1 MKVVICGAGQVG
13 FGIAERLAA
22 EQNDVS
28 IIDTSPRLIQAVTD
42 TLDVRGFVGH
52 GSHPDVLA
60 RAGLEAADMMIA
72 VTLHDEVNMIA
83 CQVGHALF
91 DVPTKI
97 ARVRAQ
103 SYLQGHWRDMFSR
116 DHLPIDVVISPE
128 LEVGEMVLRRLSL
141 PGAVDTVSFA
151 DGNVVVVGVRCQED
165 CPLLDTPLRQLTD
178 LFPDLRAVVVAVNRN
193 GKTFVPRSTDALIAG
208 DLAYFTAQSDQVD
221 RTLTLFGHDE
231 RPAQRIVIGGGGN
244 IGLYVARELEQR
256 NPKARVKI
264 IEDNLARAEA
274 VAQELSRT
282 VVLRGSAL
290 DRTILEEAAVGDA
303 DTVIAVT
310 NDDRVNILSCLMS
323 RELGAKRMLSLL
335 NDPAYPTFARGL
347 GIDAY
352 VNPRQITGLQD
363 PAICPQGP
371 HPRRPLAAERRRRG
385 DRGGGAGDLAA
396 GRHTAEAA
404 RPVRRHAHRRG
415 DPGGEGAAAARRHRH
430 PGARPGGDVRPRR
443 QGEAGGAALPRESR
457 VLLRGGTA

>member
-42 TLDVRGFVGH
+42 SLDVRGFVGH

-103 SYLQGHWRDMFSR
+103 SYLQGHWRDLFSR

-128 LEVGEMVLRRLSL
+128 IEVGEMVLRRLSL
-141 PGAVDTVSFA
+141 PGAIDTVSFA
-151 DGNVVVVGVRCQED
+151 DGNVVVAGVRCADD
-165 CPLLDTPLRQLTD
+165 CPVIDTPLRQLTD
-178 LFPDLRAVVVAVNRN
+178 LFPDLQAVVVAVVRN
-193 GKTFVPRSTDALIAG
+193 GKVFVPHSTDSLLAG
-208 DLAYFTAQSDQVD
+208 DVAYFVAQSDQVN
-221 RTLTLFGHDE
+221 RTLSIFGHDE
-231 RPAQRIVIGGGGN
+231 PPAQRIVIGGGGN
-244 IGLYVARELEQR
+244 IGLYVARELERR

-264 IEDNLARAEA
+264 IEEDAARAEII
-274 VAQELSRT
+274 AQELSKT

-290 DRTILEEAAVGDA
+290 DRTILEEASVGDA
-303 DTVIAVT
+303 DTMIAVT
-310 NDDRVNILSCLMS
+310 NDDRVNILACLLS
-323 RELGAKRMLSLL
+323 KELGAERMLSLL
-335 NDPAYPTFARGL
+335 NDPNYPAFARGL

-352 VNPRQITGLQD
+352 VNPRQITVSKILQYVRKGRIRGVHSI
-363 PAICPQGP
+363 ANGAGEVIEAEALETS
-371 HPRRPLAAERRRRG
+371 PLVGKPLMSLDLFDGMRIGAVIRAGRVILPRG
-385 DRGGGAGDLAA
+385 DTVIQARDRVVMFALADK
-396 GRHTAEAA
+396 
-404 RPVRRHAHRRG
+404 VK
-415 DPGGEGAAAARRHRH
+415 
-430 PGARPGGDVRPRR
+430 
-443 QGEAGGAALPRESR
+443 R
-457 VLLRGGTA
+457 VEQLFRVSLEFF

>member
-60 RAGLEAADMMIA
+60 RAGIDAADMLIA

-91 DVPTKI
+91 DVPTKV

-103 SYLQGHWRDMFSR
+103 TYLQGHWRDLFSR

-151 DGNVVVVGVRCQED
+151 EGNVVVVGVRCLED
-165 CPLLDTPLRQLTD
+165 CPVVDTPLRQLTD
-178 LFPDLRAVVVAVNRN
+178 LFPDLQAVVVAVNRR
-193 GKTFVPRSTDALIAG
+193 GKVFVPHSADALLTG
-208 DLAYFTAQSDQVD
+208 DIAYFVAQSDQVA
-221 RTLTLFGHDE
+221 RTLSIFGHDE
-231 RPAQRIVIGGGGN
+231 PPAQRIVVAGGGN
-244 IGLYVARELEQR
+244 IGFYVARELEQR
-256 NPKARVKI
+256 NPRARIKV
-264 IEDNLARAEA
+264 IEDNVSRSELI
-274 VAQELSRT
+274 AQELST
-282 VVLRGSAL
+282 CVVLRGSAL
-290 DRTILEEAAVGDA
+290 DRAILEEASVGDA

-310 NDDRVNILSCLMS
+310 NDDRVNILSCLLS
-323 RELGAKRMLSLL
+323 KELGAKRMLSLL
-335 NDPAYPTFARGL
+335 NDPAYPAFARGL

-352 VNPRQITGLQD
+352 VNPRQITVSKILQHVRKGRIRGVHSLLD
-363 PAICPQGP
+363 GAGEVIEAEALETS
-371 HPRRPLAAERRRRG
+371 PLVGKPLRQLDLFDGMRIGAVMRGGRVILPRG
-385 DRGGGAGDLAA
+385 DTVIQARDRIVMFALA
-396 GRHTAEAA
+396 
-404 RPVRRHAHRRG
+404 
-415 DPGGEGAAAARRHRH
+415 D
-430 PGARPGGDVRPRR
+430 
-443 QGEAGGAALPRESR
+443 R
-457 VLLRGGTA
+457 VKRVEQLFRVSLEFF

>member
-42 TLDVRGFVGH
+42 SLDVRGFVGH

-103 SYLQGHWRDMFSR
+103 SYLQGHWRDLFSR

-128 LEVGEMVLRRLSL
+128 IEVGEMVLRRLSL
-141 PGAVDTVSFA
+141 PGAIDTVSFA
-151 DGNVVVVGVRCQED
+151 DGTIVVAGVLCADD
-165 CPLLDTPLRQLTD
+165 CPVIDTPLRQLTD
-178 LFPDLRAVVVAVNRN
+178 LFPDLQAIVVAVSRN
-193 GKTFVPRSTDALIAG
+193 GKVFVPRSTDSLLAG
-208 DLAYFTAQSDQVD
+208 DIAYFVAQSEQVN
-221 RTLTLFGHDE
+221 RTLSIFGHDE
-231 RPAQRIVIGGGGN
+231 PPAQRIVIGGGGN
-244 IGLYVARELEQR
+244 IGLYVARELERR

-264 IEDNLARAEA
+264 IEEDVARAEII
-274 VAQELSRT
+274 AQELSKT

-290 DRTILEEAAVGDA
+290 DRTILEEASVGDA
-303 DTVIAVT
+303 DTMIAVT
-310 NDDRVNILSCLMS
+310 NDDRVNILSCLLS
-323 RELGAKRMLSLL
+323 KELGAQRMLSLL
-335 NDPAYPTFARGL
+335 NDPNYPAFARGL

-352 VNPRQITGLQD
+352 VNPRQITVSKILQYVRKGRIRGVHSI
-363 PAICPQGP
+363 ANGAGEVIEAEALETS
-371 HPRRPLAAERRRRG
+371 PLVGKPLKSLDLFDGMRIGAVIRAGRVILPRG
-385 DRGGGAGDLAA
+385 DTVIQARDRVVMFALA
-396 GRHTAEAA
+396 
-404 RPVRRHAHRRG
+404 
-415 DPGGEGAAAARRHRH
+415 D
-430 PGARPGGDVRPRR
+430 
-443 QGEAGGAALPRESR
+443 R
-457 VLLRGGTA
+457 VKRVEQLFRVSLEFF

>member
-60 RAGLEAADMMIA
+60 RAGLEAADMLIA

-103 SYLQGHWRDMFSR
+103 SYLQGHWRDLFSR

-128 LEVGEMVLRRLSL
+128 IEVGEMVLRRLSL

-151 DGNVVVVGVRCQED
+151 DGEVVVVGVRCEEE
-165 CPLLDTPLRQLTD
+165 CPVLDTPLRQLTD

-193 GKTFVPRSTDALIAG
+193 GKVFVPRSSDQLIAG
-208 DLAYFTAQSDQVD
+208 DLAYFVAQSDQVT
-221 RTLTLFGHDE
+221 RTLSIFGHDE
-231 RPAQRIVIGGGGN
+231 PPAHRIVIGGGGN
-244 IGLYVARELEQR
+244 IGLYVARELEAR
-256 NPKARVKI
+256 NPRARVKL
-264 IEDNLARAEA
+264 IEDSPERAEA
-274 VAQELSRT
+274 IAQQLGKT

-290 DRTILEEAAVGDA
+290 DRVILDEANVGDA
-303 DTVIAVT
+303 DTMIAVT
-310 NDDRVNILSCLMS
+310 NDDRVNILSCLLS
-323 RELGAKRMLSLL
+323 RELGARRMLSLL
-335 NDPAYPTFARGL
+335 NDSNYPAFARGL

-352 VNPRQITGLQD
+352 VNPRQITVSKILQYVRKGRIRGVHSLLNG
-363 PAICPQGP
+363 AGEVIEAEALETS
-371 HPRRPLAAERRRRG
+371 PLVGQPLKSLDLFDGMRIGAVV
-385 DRGGGAGDLAA
+385 RGG
-396 GRHTAEAA
+396 
-404 RPVRRHAHRRG
+404 
-415 DPGGEGAAAARRHRH
+415 
-430 PGARPGGDVRPRR
+430 
-443 QGEAGGAALPRESR
+443 R
-457 VLLRGGTA
+457 VLLPRGDTVIQARDRVVMFALADRVKRVEQLFRVSLEFF

>member
-42 TLDVRGFVGH
+42 SLDVRGFVGH

-60 RAGLEAADMMIA
+60 RAGLEAADMLIA

-103 SYLQGHWRDMFSR
+103 SYLHGHWRDLFSR

-128 LEVGEMVLRRLSL
+128 IEVGEMVLRRLSL
-141 PGAVDTVSFA
+141 PGAIDTVSFA
-151 DGNVVVVGVRCQED
+151 DGNIVVAGVRCADD
-165 CPLLDTPLRQLTD
+165 CPVIDTPLRQLTD
-178 LFPDLRAVVVAVNRN
+178 LFPDLQAVVVAVSRN
-193 GKTFVPRSTDALIAG
+193 GKVFVPRSTDSLLAG
-208 DLAYFTAQSDQVD
+208 DIAYFVAQSDQVN
-221 RTLTLFGHDE
+221 RTLSIFGHDE
-231 RPAQRIVIGGGGN
+231 PPAQRIVIGGGGN
-244 IGLYVARELEQR
+244 IGLYVARELERR

-264 IEDNLARAEA
+264 IEEDAARAEII
-274 VAQELSRT
+274 AQELSKT

-290 DRTILEEAAVGDA
+290 DRTILEEASVGDA
-303 DTVIAVT
+303 DTMIAVT
-310 NDDRVNILSCLMS
+310 NDDRVNILSCLLS
-323 RELGAKRMLSLL
+323 KELGAQRMLSLL
-335 NDPAYPTFARGL
+335 NDPNYPAFARGL

-352 VNPRQITGLQD
+352 VNPRQITVSKILQYVRKGRIRGVHSI
-363 PAICPQGP
+363 ANGAGEVIEAEALETS
-371 HPRRPLAAERRRRG
+371 PLVGKPLMSLDLFDGMRIGAVIRAGRVILPRG
-385 DRGGGAGDLAA
+385 DTIIQPRDRVVMFALADK
-396 GRHTAEAA
+396 
-404 RPVRRHAHRRG
+404 VK
-415 DPGGEGAAAARRHRH
+415 
-430 PGARPGGDVRPRR
+430 
-443 QGEAGGAALPRESR
+443 R
-457 VLLRGGTA
+457 VEQLFRVSLEFF